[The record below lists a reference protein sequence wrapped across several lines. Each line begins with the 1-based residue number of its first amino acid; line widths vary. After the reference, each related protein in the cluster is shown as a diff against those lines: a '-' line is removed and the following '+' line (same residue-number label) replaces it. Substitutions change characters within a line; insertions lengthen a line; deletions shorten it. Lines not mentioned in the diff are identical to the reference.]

1 MSARRTARSSASR
14 FTAYLACLAI
24 AGWAALLLAQ
34 EGNEPSPP
42 AEKPAPVEAAKA
54 PQQKFQNAAI
64 IRFEG
69 PITPWLHAYF
79 DRKLEAALKDG
90 ADLVV
95 LEIDSPGGLLTESSA
110 IAHRLNDLPGVHT
123 VAYIPREALSGA
135 ALVSLGCDEIVLR
148 PSGRIG
154 DVGLIIIDETRGIV
168 HHAPEK
174 LRSPLV
180 TEIRGLAT
188 DHGRPAALVESMVD
202 MDAEVF
208 RYTNQRTNATGLFTE
223 KEISSKA
230 DAADW
235 QKQELI
241 LESKKGSFLTLTGTR
256 ALELGLADANV
267 ANLEELKARFE
278 VAGRWQSYRFD
289 NVDKTVYILN
299 LWYVTGLLFVIG
311 LVGILYECMAPG
323 TCIGGLVGLLCFSL
337 FFWSRFLGGTSGW
350 LEVVL
355 FLVGV
360 VFLAVELFVLPGF
373 GVAGVTGLGL
383 IGVSIV
389 LACQTFVVPASLYDF
404 QTTTAA
410 VGTLVGSTVIFL
422 GIAYAMTA
430 YLGQIP
436 ILSQLVLAPTPVR
449 ANEDDEA
456 DEREAAGAGVAKAKK
471 VPVGA
476 YGKTTTIL
484 RPSGRATI
492 DGQPLDVVSTG
503 DVIAAGRKIRVVEVG
518 YGRIVVEEAE

>member
-1 MSARRTARSSASR
+1 MSARRTSNSSARR
-14 FTAYLACLAI
+14 FTASLCCLAI
-24 AGWAALLLAQ
+24 ACWTALLLAQ
-34 EGNEPSPP
+34 EGKETP
-42 AEKPAPVEAAKA
+42 AADDGPAPVQELKT
-54 PQQKFQNAAI
+54 PQQKFKNAAV

-79 DRKLEAALKDG
+79 ERKLEAALKDG

-110 IAHRLNDLPGVHT
+110 IAHKLNDLPGVHT

-135 ALVSLGCDEIVLR
+135 ALVSLGCDEIILR

-154 DVGLIIIDETRGIV
+154 DVGLIIIDEMRGIV

-180 TEIRGLAT
+180 TEIRGLAA
-188 DHGRPAALVESMVD
+188 DHGRPAALAESMVD

-223 KEISSKA
+223 KEISSKP

-241 LESKKGSFLTLTGTR
+241 LESKKGSFLTLTGGR

-267 ANLEELKARFE
+267 ANFEELKSRYE
-278 VAGRWQSYRFD
+278 VAGRWKNYRFD

-311 LVGILYECMAPG
+311 LVGISYECMAPG
-323 TCIGGLVGLLCFSL
+323 TCIGGLIGLLCFSL

-389 LACQTFVVPASLYDF
+389 LACQTFVVPASMYDF

-410 VGTLVGSTVIFL
+410 VGTLVGSTVVFL
-422 GIAYAMTA
+422 GIAYAMTT

-436 ILSQLVLAPTPVR
+436 ILSQLVLAPAPVR
-449 ANEDDEA
+449 ATDDDEA
-456 DEREAAGAGVAKAKK
+456 DEDAMDGVAIPKAKK
-471 VPVGA
+471 IPVGA
-476 YGKTTTIL
+476 FGKTTTIL
-484 RPSGRATI
+484 RPSGRAII

-503 DVIAAGRKIRVVEVG
+503 DVIAAGVKIRVVEVG